1 MWTCQPENGRN
12 KFYSHAITFYGL
24 NYVDAS
30 CKGTSSFMSNT
41 LVIPKQDLL
50 MVYILYRSNKSI
62 GTDE

>member
-1 MWTCQPENGRN
+1 M
-12 KFYSHAITFYGL
+12 
-24 NYVDAS
+24 DAS

-62 GTDE
+62 GTDEWMNEMYILLGKNAYFYKRDYFAWK